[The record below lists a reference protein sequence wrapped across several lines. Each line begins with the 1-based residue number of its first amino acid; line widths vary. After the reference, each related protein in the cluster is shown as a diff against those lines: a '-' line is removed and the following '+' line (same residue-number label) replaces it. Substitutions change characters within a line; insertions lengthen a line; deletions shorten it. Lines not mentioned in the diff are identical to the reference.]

1 MAESLILK
9 QGGGVGSDEL
19 TATLAQVLSG
29 YTAVTEDSDD
39 DIGTG
44 TMANRGAVNQS
55 LNAGSSY
62 TIPQG
67 YHNGNGKVTANSL
80 ASQTLANA
88 VAANMTSGKTAWVN
102 GTKITGN
109 GQDNQTFYNSGHS
122 DGYSSGYSA
131 GYTTGYT
138 AGKNESNML
147 FIDSAT
153 KSGGNGS
160 ATASFVQSGYRK
172 YLIVVCS
179 HAGSPSATLDGS
191 ALQASSSINSSS
203 MSCAVFLTNIVGTGQ
218 HTINGT
224 CKRQDNENARV
235 TVMLY
240 GLT

>member
-19 TATLAQVLSG
+19 TATVAQILSG
-29 YTAVTEDSDD
+29 YTAVTKDSDD
-39 DIGTG
+39 EIGTG
-44 TMANRGAVNQS
+44 TMPNRGAVSQT
-55 LNAGSSY
+55 LNAGGTY

-67 YHNGNGKVTANSL
+67 YHNGNGQVSANSL
-80 ASQTLANA
+80 GSQTQANA
-88 VAANMTSGKTAWVN
+88 VAANLTNGKTAWVN
-102 GTKITGN
+102 GVKITGN

-122 DGYSSGYSA
+122 DGYSSGY
-131 GYTTGYT
+131 T

-153 KSGGNGS
+153 KSGGNGI

-179 HAGSPSATLDGS
+179 HEGSPSATLDGS
-191 ALQASSSINSSS
+191 ALQASSSIGSSS

-218 HTINGT
+218 HTISGT
-224 CKRQDNENARV
+224 CKRQDNENAQV